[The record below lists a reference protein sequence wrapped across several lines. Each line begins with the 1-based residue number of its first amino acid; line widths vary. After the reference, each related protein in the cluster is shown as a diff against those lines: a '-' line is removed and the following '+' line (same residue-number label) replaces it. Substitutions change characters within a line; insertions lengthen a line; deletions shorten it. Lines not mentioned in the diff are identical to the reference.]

1 MQKKVLWV
9 SIIILI
15 IILVVLF
22 FVLMPKKANTPI
34 VQTCE
39 PYLNISAI
47 SKTGDTKSCDCLKDA
62 VQIKQCQENI
72 SNVTTYD
79 NALNQANVS
88 ACNKISSA
96 EVKQACIN
104 VIQEQINYAAKNINL
119 STTSTNKI
127 K

>member
-15 IILVVLF
+15 IILAALF

-62 VQIKQCQENI
+62 VQIKQCQAKI
-72 SNVTTYD
+72 SNATTYTD
-79 NALNQANVS
+79 ALSQSNLS
-88 ACNKISSA
+88 ACDNILDAGMK
-96 EVKQACIN
+96 EACISITKAEIEFIKQN
-104 VIQEQINYAAKNINL
+104 VKAN
-119 STTSTNKI
+119 TTNK